1 MNEDLI
7 APIPVA
13 RRRGPSPLGS
23 GVLACLAVLTAA
35 TLSGASL
42 YVESSDALRAEIRS
56 NLMRTAAVGAALVDG
71 DLHRTFTSPAQEST
85 QAYNQALEPLR
96 RVQRARP
103 DISYVYTYVFTRGKV
118 RLVLDQDRPGDSD
131 GDGLEDRAHIMEVY
145 PEATPPMI
153 EAARIGTVTADEE
166 VVTDRWG
173 TFLSGYAPFYDRSGR
188 VAGALGVDLR
198 LDAYLTHRSR
208 LRYAAAAG
216 FGIAVALSLAIGV
229 LIGLAARAE
238 VMADRHREN
247 ALVQLTQSNS
257 ELVDAKGRAESAT
270 RTKSAFLAAMSHE
283 IRTPMNGVIGM
294 LGLLLDAGLGDK
306 QRKWA
311 TTASHSAKALL
322 AVINDL
328 LDFSKI
334 EAGKFGLESLD
345 FDLRATLEETVELL
359 AERAHAK
366 GLELVCLVQPGV
378 PDFLC
383 GDPGRLRQVL
393 LNLGG
398 NALKFTQSGEVVIRT
413 SLESTG
419 GDSATIRFEV
429 SDTGI
434 GIPASA
440 QAKLFQPF
448 TQVDASTSRH
458 YGGTGLG
465 LSICK
470 QLVELMG
477 GSIGLRSAEGSG
489 STFWFTARLELT
501 KSAIH
506 PMPAHDDLAGIRILL
521 VEENESSRTMF
532 GHSVSK
538 FGMDKAEAQDAE
550 QALLLLREAS
560 QRGAPFEIALVNT
573 QLPDLDGFEL
583 AVRIK
588 ADPALKATRVILVAS
603 VGQRGHG
610 RTTEQVGGSAYLTKP
625 VRESDLYD
633 CIAATVAGPAGGTVS
648 PPPLITRHVI
658 AAARAR
664 RRARLLLVEDH
675 EVNQMLAVE
684 LLEREGYRVDVAGNG
699 VEALKALAGAEYAL
713 ILMDCQ
719 MPGMDGYEATAEIRK
734 NEPAGRHIPIVA
746 MTAESMQGDRERCLA
761 AGMDDYV
768 SKPIEPE
775 KLLHAIRC
783 SLLDSDESETSPE
796 RPPPPPQEAGTP
808 APAADVASLVN
819 LAQLQSVV
827 GEDMGKVRKFLHLF
841 VKAAEP
847 ALRALDAAVLAR
859 DSAGLRQQAHKV
871 RGSSANVGAEPM
883 AKLAAQLEQLVP
895 EDWSRAED
903 LRVRLW
909 HTFTETRTF
918 ALGL

>member
-1 MNEDLI
+1 VYL
-7 APIPVA
+7 
-13 RRRGPSPLGS
+13 
-23 GVLACLAVLTAA
+23 
-35 TLSGASL
+35 
-42 YVESSDALRAEIRS
+42 ESAKALRAEIRDD
-56 NLMRTAAVGAALVDG
+56 LMRTAAVGAALVDG
-71 DLHRTFTSPAQEST
+71 DLHRTLTSPAQETT
-85 QAYNQALEPLR
+85 QAYNEALEPLR

-103 DISYVYTYVFTRGKV
+103 EIAFVYTYVVSKGRV
-118 RLVLDQDRPGDSD
+118 RFILDEDLAGDSD
-131 GDGLEDRAHIMEVY
+131 GDGVEDRAHIMEEY
-145 PEATPPMI
+145 PQATPAMI
-153 EAARIGTVTADEE
+153 RAAQLGVVTADDE

-173 TFLSGYAPFYDRSGR
+173 TYLSGYAPFYDRSGR
-188 VAGALGVDLR
+188 VAGAIGVDMR
-198 LDAYLTHRSR
+198 VDAFEVHMSGV
-208 LRYAAAAG
+208 RYAAAAG
-216 FGIAVALSLAIGV
+216 FGTAIALSVAIGG

-238 VMADRHREN
+238 RLADRHREDT
-247 ALVQLTQSNS
+247 LVQLTQTNA
-257 ELVDAKGRAESAT
+257 ELVEAKGRAESAT

-294 LGLLLDAGLGDK
+294 LGLVLDAGLGEK

-311 TTASHSAKALL
+311 VTASHSAMALL

-383 GDPGRLRQVL
+383 GDPGRLRQIL

-398 NALKFTQSGEVVIRT
+398 NALKFTQSGAVVIRA

-419 GDSATIRFEV
+419 GDSAIIRFEV

-448 TQVDASTSRH
+448 TQVDPSTSRH

-470 QLVELMG
+470 QLAELMG

-506 PMPAHDDLAGIRILL
+506 QMPARGDLAGIRILL

-560 QRGAPFEIALVNT
+560 RRGAPFEIALVNT

-588 ADPALKATRVILVAS
+588 ADPALKATRIILVAS

-633 CIAATVAGPAGGTVS
+633 CIAATVAGPTGGTVS
-648 PPPLITRHVI
+648 RPQLITRHVI

-761 AGMDDYV
+761 AGMDDYI

-775 KLLHAIRC
+775 KLLQAIRR
-783 SLLDSDESETSPE
+783 SLPDFDESETSPE
-796 RPPPPPQEAGTP
+796 PPLPPQEAGTP
-808 APAADVASLVN
+808 APAAEVASPVN
-819 LAQLQSVV
+819 LAQLQSMV
-827 GEDMGKVRKFLHLF
+827 GDDIGKVRKFLHLF
-841 VKAAEP
+841 VKTAEP
-847 ALRALDAAVLAR
+847 ALRALDAAVAAG
-859 DSAGLRQQAHKV
+859 DTAGLRRQAHLV

-883 AKLAAQLEQLVP
+883 AKLAAQLEELVP

-909 HTFTETRTF
+909 HTFTETRAF